1 MAVEPLFD
9 GCSTVFDAAAAFAP
23 PYDTVRK
30 FTGAKNLVICDDGSL
45 YQIWRNTSCTVI
57 ALLPGGGR
65 CRIPANHVIVLR
77 YYPHR
82 RPCWV
87 AVKDIGGCS
96 VFIGKNNAVTL
107 RRDGGDAPGLRGNCV
122 YWIGGTFGRDQSMVF
137 DIATRKSAP
146 CFPNI
151 QGHLAIC
158 WYYLGDTRS
167 KSSSNS
173 RTVETPAYQLQKR
186 AHYA

>member
-96 VFIGKNNAVTL
+96 VFIGKNNAGAL
-107 RRDGGDAPGLRGNCV
+107 RVDGSDAGGVPRLRGNCV
-122 YWIGGTFGRDQSMVF
+122 YWIDTSLCRDRAMVF
-137 DIATRKSAP
+137 DMETGKSAQ
-146 CFPNI
+146 CFS
-151 QGHLAIC
+151 GVEDHTAIC
-158 WYYLGDTRS
+158 WYFLGNTQTSSS
-167 KSSSNS
+167 KSNA
-173 RTVETPAYQLQKR
+173 VVTPACQLRKN
-186 AHYA
+186 A